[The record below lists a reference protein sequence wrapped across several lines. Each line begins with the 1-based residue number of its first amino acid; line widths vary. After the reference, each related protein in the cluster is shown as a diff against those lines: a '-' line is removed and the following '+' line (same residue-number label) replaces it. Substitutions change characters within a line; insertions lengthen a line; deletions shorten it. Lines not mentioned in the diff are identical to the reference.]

1 MAKKIHFF
9 KMEAKLW
16 LFICLW
22 ENNKKAYSFLC
33 FLEKNGNYN
42 ELNFVIRAFFRLI
55 NIMLI
60 LVFRNV

>member
-42 ELNFVIRAFFRLI
+42 ELNFVIRAFF
-55 NIMLI
+55 
-60 LVFRNV
+60 V